1 MPLMFLLC
9 ESIVYYFQARG
20 LSKPAGKLS
29 SRTHYRTGQA
39 SYRVGRAGGL
49 YGQRDIRQRDF
60 EKHAGQTHDLR
71 HQI

>member
-9 ESIVYYFQARG
+9 ESIVYYFRAGG
-20 LSKPAGKLS
+20 LSGRAGGLS
-29 SRTHYRTGQA
+29 GRASYRAGRA